1 MTIPPMETPNTFA
14 HKLAYLQSRAWLP
27 PALLLLALSSVF
39 LFGGDRGHFYRD
51 EVHNSNSAKHLT
63 IVDNLSAE
71 HGFLMFLRENLNPGD
86 GKTSYK
92 PYNRF
97 PIGGFTL
104 TKLAILPF
112 GYDPSAQIYA
122 ARMLMLLFFAAAAV
136 LAYMSLCRITS
147 SRWIALTA
155 TLLAFSSIYCLYYND
170 VISNEVTM
178 DLFGVMLVFHGIVI
192 FEQTGRFRQLLLK
205 SCIAL
210 LLGWHVYAL
219 LLPFIAFGLMRELVK
234 ARSEISAPPLS
245 ALCQLKRS
253 AHSLIR
259 SRYLTLGAIALL
271 FGVSVL
277 TFNFTSEYFALNRE
291 TPLTELPSF
300 RSMLFRIGVAPHI
313 GDPRVNSE
321 YLSWSDFLERQ
332 LQRIGMMSL
341 PYAFFHPLAKQH
353 TPMNVQTD
361 APPRLFAILGIAA
374 SGASLFGLLFVRRYK
389 ILMASLALS
398 GFCWALPMRYNTA
411 FPMHDFESIF
421 YIGIALT
428 LFSLA
433 LLWLHRLL
441 SERLIA
447 ALSVVAL
454 LIFALS
460 ALRMSQLNNAEEDLE
475 VQQATIADLRLIR
488 EMIKGKST
496 EVTSNRSW
504 SSRLYYYY
512 LRDRTIIPGYINAS
526 DKYKGDFVLSFTR
539 IDMPALLTPHNRRV
553 YLYDA
558 GAYIKQIHELIERS
572 DGRQSIRSRF
582 DVHLNGQNL
591 IYVKDG
597 CNGNDTDA
605 PFFLAA
611 FPVDEIDL
619 PVESRQHGFQNLDF
633 RFVDQSVQSGDRCIA
648 VAQLPDYDIA
658 RISTGQ
664 FTRGADGSIQHLWEG
679 EFYPSDRLIDYLPK
693 DIDETIAQAGAP
705 LIRSHFD
712 VYLNENMLI
721 YVKDVCGNDDTDVPF
736 FLAAFPVDESDLPVG
751 SRQRGF
757 QNLDFGFRKNGIRQ
771 SGDRCIA
778 IALLPDWDIA
788 RISTGQYIR
797 RADGSFEHI
806 WEGEIHL
813 TQ

>member
-1 MTIPPMETPNTFA
+1 MTHLSTKTPKAFIR
-14 HKLAYLQSRAWLP
+14 SRAWLP

-39 LFGGDRGHFYRD
+39 LFGDDRGHFYRD
-51 EVHNSNSAKHLT
+51 KVHNENSAKFLA
-63 IVDNLSAE
+63 IADNLSAE
-71 HGFLMFLRENLNPGD
+71 HRFMMFLRQYLNPGA
-86 GKTSYK
+86 GKTRYK

-97 PIGGFTL
+97 PIGGFAL

-112 GYDPSAQIYA
+112 GNDPSAQIYA

-155 TLLAFSSIYCLYYND
+155 TLLAFSSIYCLYYGD
-170 VISNEVTM
+170 LISNEVTM
-178 DLFGVMLVFHGIVI
+178 DLFALMLVFHGIVI

-205 SCIAL
+205 TCIAL

-219 LLPFIAFGLMRELVK
+219 LLPFSAFGLIRKLIKTPPNV
-234 ARSEISAPPLS
+234 STLPISALY
-245 ALCQLKRS
+245 QLKRTTL
-253 AHSLIR
+253 SLIC
-259 SRYLTLGAIALL
+259 SRYLTLGAVALL

-291 TPLTELPSF
+291 TPLTKLPSF
-300 RSMLFRIGVAPHI
+300 QSMIYRTGVDSNLRDP
-313 GDPRVNSE
+313 GDYDAK
-321 YLSWSDFLERQ
+321 YLQWPNFLENQ

-341 PYAFFHPLAKQH
+341 PYAFFPSFVEY
-353 TPMNVQTD
+353 PTD
-361 APPRLFAILGIAA
+361 APSRLFAVLGIVA
-374 SGASLFGLLFVRRYK
+374 SGASLIGLLFVRRHK
-389 ILMASLALS
+389 ILLASLAIS
-398 GFCWALPMRYNTA
+398 GFCWALPMRYNVA
-411 FPMHDFESIF
+411 LPLHDFESVF

-454 LIFALS
+454 LVFTLS
-460 ALRMSQLNNAEEDLE
+460 ALRMSQFNNANQDIEIHK
-475 VQQATIADLRLIR
+475 ATFADMRIIR
-488 EMIKGKST
+488 EMIEGKST
-496 EVTSNRSW
+496 EVTSNRNW
-504 SSRLYYYY
+504 NTMLYYYY
-512 LRDRTIIPGYINAS
+512 LRGRTIIPAYTNPS

-558 GAYIKQIHELIERS
+558 GAYIKQIHEIIEWS
-572 DGRQSIRSRF
+572 DERQSIRSHF
-582 DVHLNGQNL
+582 NVYLNGQNL
-591 IYVKDG
+591 IYAKDA
-597 CNGNDTDA
+597 CSEDDISEK
-605 PFFLAA
+605 FFLAA
-611 FPVDEIDL
+611 FPVNESDL

-633 RFVDQSVQSGDRCIA
+633 HFVDQSVQSGDRCIA
-648 VAQLPDYDIA
+648 VAQLPDYAIA
-658 RISTGQ
+658 GISTGQ
-664 FTRGADGSIQHLWEG
+664 FTRRADGSIQHLWEG
-679 EFYPSDRLIDYLPK
+679 ELFPADRLIDDLLK

-721 YVKDVCGNDDTDVPF
+721 YVKDVCGNDDTDAPF
-736 FLAAFPVDESDLPVG
+736 FLAAFPINEIDLPVG

-757 QNLDFGFRKNGIRQ
+757 QNLDFSFQKNGIRQ

-778 IALLPDWDIA
+778 VAVLPDWDIA
-788 RISTGQYIR
+788 RISTGQYIQ
-797 RADGSFEHI
+797 RADGSFEHP
-806 WEGEIHL
+806 WEGEIRL
-813 TQ
+813 TEVSR